1 MRGSLTRVVLSL
13 AVSAGLFLVGGAAY
27 TPAGAQPY
35 RPNLVVIETDDQTVA
50 SLRAMPNVGR
60 LLAARGTAFLN
71 SFVENSMCCP
81 SRATFLTGQMSHND
95 GVWDNAPPSGG
106 WSALRPT
113 QANTLPVWLQK
124 AGYATLFIGKWL
136 NGYGVDD
143 PTEIPAGWTQWYGAV
158 GGSWN
163 DYFGVTLNEN
173 GRLKRYKKDYQTDL
187 YTDRARG
194 LIDQYSGSGQPFFL
208 WLCYVAPHTGTPR
221 EKNDPPSFATAAP
234 APEDVDHFASEVLP
248 KPPSYDEV
256 DVSDKPRHIRGLPQI
271 DAETETKI
279 TEAYQQQLE
288 SLQAVD
294 RGVASIVSQLAAKG
308 LLDRTLIVFM
318 SDNGYLNGEHR
329 VYQSKALPYEPSIR
343 VPLIMRG
350 PGVATHRVS
359 RALVSNVDLAA
370 TLIDFAAAKPGRK
383 LDGRSI
389 RPLLRTPSRIWS
401 RDLLI
406 ESPLL
411 EGPDVIYTA
420 IRTERYIWIEY
431 ANGDRELYDLAH
443 DPHELNSR
451 HADPAYKSVRA
462 QLSEKLARL
471 RTCSGASCE

>member
-1 MRGSLTRVVLSL
+1 
-13 AVSAGLFLVGGAAY
+13 
-27 TPAGAQPY
+27 
-35 RPNLVVIETDDQTVA
+35 
-50 SLRAMPNVGR
+50 
-60 LLAARGTAFLN
+60 
-71 SFVENSMCCP
+71 
-81 SRATFLTGQMSHND
+81 LTGQVSHND

-113 QANTLPVWLQK
+113 QTNTLPVWLQK

-136 NGYGVDD
+136 NGYGVDN
-143 PTEIPAGWTQWYGAV
+143 PKEIPAGWTQWLGAV

-163 DYFGVTLNEN
+163 DYVGVTLNEN
-173 GRLKRYKKDYQTDL
+173 GRLTRYKKDYQTDL

-194 LIDQYSGSGQPFFL
+194 LIDQYAGSRQPFFL

-221 EKNDPPSFATAAP
+221 ERNDPPGFATAVP
-234 APEDVDHFASEVLP
+234 APQDVDRFAWLPLP

-256 DVSDKPRHIRGLPQI
+256 DVSDKPRHIRALARI
-271 DAETETKI
+271 DTETEAKI

-294 RGVASIVSQLAAKG
+294 RGVASIVSQLAATG
-308 LLDRTLIVFM
+308 VLDRTLIVFT

-350 PGVATHRVS
+350 PGVARHRVS
-359 RALVSNVDLAA
+359 PALVSNVDLAA
-370 TLIDFAAAKPGRK
+370 TFVDFAAARPGRTP
-383 LDGRSI
+383 DGRSL
-389 RPLLRTPSRIWS
+389 RSLLRDPSRVWS

-411 EGPDVIYTA
+411 EGSDEIYTA
-420 IRTERYIWIEY
+420 IRTDRYIWIEY
-431 ANGDRELYDLAH
+431 RNGDRELYDLNH
-443 DPHELNSR
+443 DPSELNNLQ
-451 HADPAYKSVRA
+451 ADRAHRSVRT

-471 RTCSGASCE
+471 RTCTGASCR

>member
-1 MRGSLTRVVLSL
+1 MSL
-13 AVSAGLFLVGGAAY
+13 AASAGVLVIGGGTYRPAY
-27 TPAGAQPY
+27 AQPQ
-35 RPNLVVIETDDQTVA
+35 RPNLIVIETDDQTVA

-60 LLAARGTAFLN
+60 LLAARGTTFVN

-81 SRATFLTGQMSHND
+81 SRATFLTGQVSHND

-113 QANTLPVWLQK
+113 QTNTLPVWLQR
-124 AGYATLFIGKWL
+124 AGYTTLFIGKWL

-143 PTEIPAGWTQWYGAV
+143 PKEIPAGWTQWQGAV

-163 DYFGVTLNEN
+163 DYIGVTLNEN

-194 LIDQYSGSGQPFFL
+194 FIDRYAGSAKPFFL

-221 EKNDPPSFATAAP
+221 ERNDPSGFATAVP
-234 APEDVDHFASEVLP
+234 APEDVDRFAWLPLP
-248 KPPSYDEV
+248 KPPSYDEL
-256 DVSDKPRHIRGLPQI
+256 DVSDKPRHIRALPRI
-271 DAETETKI
+271 EADTEAKI

-294 RGVASIVSQLAAKG
+294 RGVASIVSQLAATG
-308 LLDRTLIVFM
+308 VLDRTVIVFT

-329 VYQSKALPYEPSIR
+329 VYQSKALAYEPSIR
-343 VPLIMRG
+343 VPLIIRG
-350 PGVATHRVS
+350 PGVANHRVS
-359 RALVSNVDLAA
+359 PALVSNVDLAA
-370 TLIDFAAAKPGRK
+370 TLVDFAAARPGRTP
-383 LDGRSI
+383 DGRSL
-389 RPLLRTPSRIWS
+389 RPLLRDPSRVWS

-411 EGPDVIYTA
+411 EGTDEIYTA
-420 IRTERYIWIEY
+420 IRTDRYIWIEY
-431 ANGDRELYDLAH
+431 RNGDRELYDLNH
-443 DPHELNSR
+443 DPNELNNLQ
-451 HADPAYKSVRA
+451 ADPAYQSVRA
-462 QLSEKLARL
+462 ALTKKLARL
-471 RTCSGASCE
+471 RTCVGASCR